1 MTQPSVLSVSS
12 AKTCLKKKD
21 EEATTLE
28 CGHVFHSGCI
38 ATYAKVRNLTLA
50 RACPFKCRAPEVLI
64 VDENDEAEQQRA
76 SLPAGLLLQA
86 QQAEHTA
93 DAAFT

>member
-1 MTQPSVLSVSS
+1 MISSQERLLTLLGLLSSYSVLAESKMV
-12 AKTCLKKKD
+12 
-21 EEATTLE
+21 
-28 CGHVFHSGCI
+28 
-38 ATYAKVRNLTLA
+38 TLA
-50 RACPFKCRAPEVLI
+50 CACPFKCRAPEVLI

-93 DAAFT
+93 DAA

>member
-1 MTQPSVLSVSS
+1 MSS
-12 AKTCLKKKD
+12 AKTLLEQY

-28 CGHVFHSGCI
+28 CGHVFHSECI
-38 ATYAKVRNLTLA
+38 KTYAESKNVTLA

-64 VDENDEAEQQRA
+64 VDENDEAVQQRA
-76 SLPAGLLLQA
+76 SLPDGLLLQA

-93 DAAFT
+93 DAA

>member
-12 AKTCLKKKD
+12 AKTFLKKD

-50 RACPFKCRAPEVLI
+50 H
-64 VDENDEAEQQRA
+64 DEAVQQRA

-93 DAAFT
+93 DAA

>member
-12 AKTCLKKKD
+12 AKTFLKKD

-76 SLPAGLLLQA
+76 PAGLLLQG

-93 DAAFT
+93 DAAFN